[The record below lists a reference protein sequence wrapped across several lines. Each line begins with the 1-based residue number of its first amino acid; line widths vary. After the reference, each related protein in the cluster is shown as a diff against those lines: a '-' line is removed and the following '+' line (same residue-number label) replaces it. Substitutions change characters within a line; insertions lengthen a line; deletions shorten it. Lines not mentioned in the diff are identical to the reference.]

1 MNQFISRNEIADVI
15 RTRSKVFWTVGIFTA
30 FINLL
35 MLVPSIYMLQV
46 YDRVLPS
53 RNEITLLMLTLIM
66 LGMFGMM
73 SLLEYVRSMVVIRI
87 GSQLD
92 MRLNTRVY
100 TAAYEANLKNGS
112 SDAGQML
119 SDLTNLRQFL
129 TGSALFAFFDA
140 PWFPIYLLVIFLFN
154 PWLGL
159 FALVGALL
167 LIALAVINEMVSKK
181 PLAEASKLSI
191 MSGTLASTNLR
202 NAEVIEALGML
213 PNLKRRWFGLHQR
226 FLNSQRIAS
235 ERASRVT
242 SITKFVRMSLQ
253 SLVLGLGGWLA
264 IDGHITPGMMIAGS
278 ILMGR
283 TLAPIEQVINVWKS
297 YSAAKLS
304 YGRLVKLLETHPQR
318 GTGMS
323 LPRPEGVL
331 AVEGV
336 TATPPGSKGDAV
348 LHNVSF
354 AIQPGD
360 VLGIIGPSASG
371 KSTLARLLVGI
382 WPVSEGI
389 VRLDNADIYQWN
401 KDELGPYI
409 GYLPQDIELFAG
421 TIAENIA
428 RFNEIDSE
436 KVIEAAKLAG
446 VHELILR
453 FPNGYDSVLG
463 NGGAGLSGGQKQ
475 RIGLARALY
484 GDPSLVV
491 LDEPNSNLDDA
502 GEKALNQAIMFL
514 KQRNKTVVLIT
525 HRTNL
530 LSMTSKLLLLVNGN
544 VNAFGP
550 TQQVLQALANAQ
562 KAQTQQPQQAV
573 RAVNSEPDEGNIPKT
588 QIN

>member
-1 MNQFISRNEIADVI
+1 MEQFIPRNEIADVI
-15 RTRSKVFWTVGIFTA
+15 RTRSKIFWTVGIFTA
-30 FINLL
+30 FINIL

-53 RNEITLLMLTLIM
+53 GNEITLLMLTLIM

-73 SLLEYVRSMVVIRI
+73 ALLEYARSMVVIRI
-87 GSQLD
+87 GAQLD
-92 MRLNTRVY
+92 MRLNSRIY
-100 TAAYEANLKNGS
+100 TAAYEENLKNKS
-112 SDAGQML
+112 ADAGHML
-119 SDLTNLRQFL
+119 NDLTNVRQFL
-129 TGSALFAFFDA
+129 TGNALFAFFDA
-140 PWFPIYLLVIFLFN
+140 PWFPVYLLVIFLFN

-159 FALVGALL
+159 FALVGSLVL
-167 LIALAVINEMVSKK
+167 VALAIINEMVSKK
-181 PLAEASKLSI
+181 PLSEASKLALQ
-191 MSGTLASTNLR
+191 SGSLASTNLR

-213 PNLKRRWFGLHQR
+213 PNIKSRWYDLHQK

-235 ERASRVT
+235 ERAT
-242 SITKFVRMSLQ
+242 SIASLTKFVRLSLQ

-297 YSAAKLS
+297 WSSAKLS
-304 YGRLVKLLETHPQR
+304 YQRLVKLLEQNPPR
-318 GTGMS
+318 GTNMS
-323 LPRPEGVL
+323 LPAPQG
-331 AVEGV
+331 AVSVENV
-336 TATPPGSKGDAV
+336 TATPPGSQGEPV

-371 KSTLARLLVGI
+371 KSTLARLMVGI

-428 RFNEIDSE
+428 RFSEIDAE
-436 KVIEAAKLAG
+436 KVIAAAKLAG

-453 FPNGYDSVLG
+453 FPHGYDSVIG

-484 GDPSLVV
+484 DDPSLIV

-502 GEKALNQAIMFL
+502 GELALNQAVAGL
-514 KQRNKTVVLIT
+514 RQRNKTVILIT

-530 LSMTSKLLLLVNGN
+530 LSMTNKLLLLVNGK

-550 TQQVLQALANAQ
+550 TNQVLQALANAQ
-562 KAQTQQPQQAV
+562 KVQAAQQQAV
-573 RAVNSEPDEGNIPKT
+573 QAVNSDLHEGNIPKT
-588 QIN
+588 QLN

>member
-1 MNQFISRNEIADVI
+1 
-15 RTRSKVFWTVGIFTA
+15 
-30 FINLL
+30 
-35 MLVPSIYMLQV
+35 
-46 YDRVLPS
+46 
-53 RNEITLLMLTLIM
+53 
-66 LGMFGMM
+66 
-73 SLLEYVRSMVVIRI
+73 
-87 GSQLD
+87 
-92 MRLNTRVY
+92 
-100 TAAYEANLKNGS
+100 
-112 SDAGQML
+112 
-119 SDLTNLRQFL
+119 
-129 TGSALFAFFDA
+129 
-140 PWFPIYLLVIFLFN
+140 
-154 PWLGL
+154 
-159 FALVGALL
+159 
-167 LIALAVINEMVSKK
+167 
-181 PLAEASKLSI
+181 
-191 MSGTLASTNLR
+191 
-202 NAEVIEALGML
+202 
-213 PNLKRRWFGLHQR
+213 
-226 FLNSQRIAS
+226 
-235 ERASRVT
+235 
-242 SITKFVRMSLQ
+242 
-253 SLVLGLGGWLA
+253 
-264 IDGHITPGMMIAGS
+264 
-278 ILMGR
+278 
-283 TLAPIEQVINVWKS
+283 
-297 YSAAKLS
+297 
-304 YGRLVKLLETHPQR
+304 
-318 GTGMS
+318 MS

-331 AVEGV
+331 SVEGV

-428 RFNEIDSE
+428 RFNDIDSE

-453 FPNGYDSVLG
+453 FPNGYDSVIG

-484 GDPSLVV
+484 GDPALVV

-562 KAQTQQPQQAV
+562 KAQVPPQAV
-573 RAVNSEPDEGNIPKT
+573 RAVNSEPDEGEIPKT

>member
-1 MNQFISRNEIADVI
+1 MNQFIPRNEIADVI

-92 MRLNTRVY
+92 MRLNTRIY

-119 SDLTNLRQFL
+119 SDLTNVRQFL

-159 FALVGALL
+159 FALVGSLL
-167 LIALAVINEMVSKK
+167 LIALAVINEVVSKK
-181 PLAEASKLSI
+181 PLADASRLSI
-191 MSGTLASTNLR
+191 MSSNLASTNLR

-213 PNLKRRWFGLHQR
+213 PNLKGRWFGLHQR

-242 SITKFVRMSLQ
+242 SITKFVRLSLQ

-297 YSAAKLS
+297 WSSAKLA
-304 YGRLVKLLETHPQR
+304 YQRLVRLLEQHPPR

-323 LPRPEGVL
+323 LPRPEGVIS
-331 AVEGV
+331 VEGV
-336 TATPPGSKGDAV
+336 TATPLGSKGSAV
-348 LHNVSF
+348 LHNVNF

-421 TIAENIA
+421 SIAENIA
-428 RFNEIDSE
+428 RFNELDSL

-453 FPNGYDSVLG
+453 FPNGYDSVIG
-463 NGGAGLSGGQKQ
+463 SGGAGLSGGQKQ

-484 GDPSLVV
+484 GDPSLIV

-502 GEKALNQAIMFL
+502 GERALNQAITFL
-514 KQRNKTVVLIT
+514 KQRNKTVILIT

-530 LSMTSKLLLLVNGN
+530 LAMTNKLLLLVNGN

-562 KAQTQQPQQAV
+562 KAQVPPQAAH
-573 RAVNSEPDEGNIPKT
+573 AVNSEPDEGDIPKT

>member
-1 MNQFISRNEIADVI
+1 MFIPRNEIADAI
-15 RTRSKVFWTVGIFTA
+15 RTRTRVFWSIGIFTA

-35 MLVPSIYMLQV
+35 MLVPSVYMLQV

-66 LGMFGMM
+66 LGMFAMM
-73 SLLEYVRSMVVIRI
+73 SLLEYIRSMVVICI
-87 GSQLD
+87 SNQLD

-100 TAAYEANLKNGS
+100 TAVYEANIKNGS

-119 SDLTNLRQFL
+119 NDLTNLRQFL
-129 TGSALFAFFDA
+129 TGSALFTFFDV
-140 PWFPIYLLVIFLFN
+140 PWFPVYLSVIFLFN

-159 FALVGALL
+159 FALLGALL
-167 LIALAVINEMVSKK
+167 LISLAVINEFVSKK

-191 MSGTLASTNLR
+191 VSGNLASTNLR

-213 PNLKRRWFGLHQR
+213 PNLRHRWFDLHQQ
-226 FLNSQRIAS
+226 FLSSQRIAS
-235 ERASRVT
+235 ERSGRV
-242 SITKFVRMSLQ
+242 SAVTKFVRMSLQ

-297 YSAAKLS
+297 YSAARLS
-304 YGRLVKLLETHPQR
+304 YERLVRLLETYPQR
-318 GTGMS
+318 STGMS
-323 LPRPEGVL
+323 LPRPEGVVS
-331 AVEGV
+331 VEGV
-336 TATPPGSKGDAV
+336 SATPPGSSEAVV

-354 AIQPGD
+354 GIQPGD

-371 KSTLARLLVGI
+371 KSTLARVLVGV
-382 WPVSEGI
+382 WPVSEGT
-389 VRLDNADIYQWN
+389 VRLDNSDIYQWD
-401 KDELGPYI
+401 KSELGPYI

-428 RFNEIDSE
+428 RFNDIDSE

-453 FPNGYDSVLG
+453 FPDGYNTVLG
-463 NGGAGLSGGQKQ
+463 SSGVGLSGGQKQ

-484 GDPSLVV
+484 GIPSLVV
-491 LDEPNSNLDDA
+491 LDEPDSSLDDA
-502 GEKALNQAIMFL
+502 GKKALDQAITSL
-514 KQRNKTVVLIT
+514 RRRNKTVILIT
-525 HRTNL
+525 HRTSL

-550 TQQVLQALANAQ
+550 TQQVLQRLKDAQ
-562 KAQTQQPQQAV
+562 KMSKFQQPVTPIVA
-573 RAVNSEPDEGNIPKT
+573 RDRKT
-588 QIN
+588 D

>member
-1 MNQFISRNEIADVI
+1 MIPRNEIADVI
-15 RTRSKVFWTVGIFTA
+15 RTRSKIFWTVGIFTA

-66 LGMFGMM
+66 LGMFGIMA
-73 SLLEYVRSMVVIRI
+73 LLEYVRSMVVIRI

-100 TAAYEANLKNGS
+100 TAVYEANLKNGS

-119 SDLTNLRQFL
+119 SDLTTLRQFL
-129 TGSALFAFFDA
+129 TSSALFAFFDA

-159 FALVGALL
+159 FALVGSLL
-167 LIALAVINEMVSKK
+167 LIVLAVVNEVVTKK
-181 PLAEASKLSI
+181 PLAEANKLAI

-213 PNLKRRWFGLHQR
+213 PNLKHRWFVLHQQ
-226 FLNSQRIAS
+226 FLTSQCIAS
-235 ERASRVT
+235 THATRVS
-242 SITKFVRMSLQ
+242 SITKFVRLSLQ

-283 TLAPIEQVINVWKS
+283 TLAPIEQVINVWKN
-297 YSAAKLS
+297 YSGAKLS
-304 YGRLVKLLETHPQR
+304 YGRLVNLLDTHPQR

-323 LPRPEGVL
+323 LPRPEGMVS
-331 AVEGV
+331 VEGV

-360 VLGIIGPSASG
+360 VLGIIGPSGSG
-371 KSTLARLLVGI
+371 KSTIARLLVGV

-428 RFNEIDSE
+428 RFNDIDSE
-436 KVIEAAKLAG
+436 KVIEVARLAG
-446 VHELILR
+446 VHELILG
-453 FPNGYDSVLG
+453 FPNGYDSLLG

-484 GDPSLVV
+484 GDPSLIV

-502 GEKALNQAIMFL
+502 GEKALNQAILLL

-530 LSMTSKLLLLVNGN
+530 LSMTNKLLLLVNGN
-544 VNAFGP
+544 INAFGP
-550 TQQVLQALANAQ
+550 TQQVLQALTNAQ
-562 KAQTQQPQQAV
+562 KAQVPRPQQAV
-573 RAVNSEPDEGNIPKT
+573 NNESKEGSIP
-588 QIN
+588 

>member
-1 MNQFISRNEIADVI
+1 MRMFIPRNEIADAI
-15 RTRSKVFWTVGIFTA
+15 RTRTRVFWSIGIFTA

-35 MLVPSIYMLQV
+35 MLVPSVYMLQV

-66 LGMFGMM
+66 LGMFAMM
-73 SLLEYVRSMVVIRI
+73 SLLEYIRSMVVICI
-87 GSQLD
+87 SNQLD

-100 TAAYEANLKNGS
+100 TAVYEANIKNGS

-119 SDLTNLRQFL
+119 NDLTNLRQFL
-129 TGSALFAFFDA
+129 TGSALFTFFDV
-140 PWFPIYLLVIFLFN
+140 PWFPVYLSVIFLFN

-159 FALVGALL
+159 FALLGALL
-167 LIALAVINEMVSKK
+167 LISLAVINEFVSKK

-191 MSGTLASTNLR
+191 VSGNLASTNLR

-213 PNLKRRWFGLHQR
+213 PNLRHRWFDLHQQ
-226 FLNSQRIAS
+226 FLSSQRIAS
-235 ERASRVT
+235 ERSGRV
-242 SITKFVRMSLQ
+242 SAVTKFVRMSLQ

-297 YSAAKLS
+297 YSAARLS
-304 YGRLVKLLETHPQR
+304 YDRLVRLLETYPQR
-318 GTGMS
+318 STGMS
-323 LPRPEGVL
+323 LPRPEGVVS
-331 AVEGV
+331 VEGV
-336 TATPPGSKGDAV
+336 SATPPGSSEAVV

-354 AIQPGD
+354 GIQPGD

-371 KSTLARLLVGI
+371 KSTLARVLVGV
-382 WPVSEGI
+382 WPVSEGT
-389 VRLDNADIYQWN
+389 VRLDNSDIYQWD
-401 KDELGPYI
+401 KSELGPYI

-428 RFNEIDSE
+428 RFNDIDSE

-453 FPNGYDSVLG
+453 FPDGYNTVLG
-463 NGGAGLSGGQKQ
+463 SSGVGLSGGQKQ

-484 GDPSLVV
+484 GIPSLVV
-491 LDEPNSNLDDA
+491 LDEPDSSLDDA
-502 GEKALNQAIMFL
+502 GK
-514 KQRNKTVVLIT
+514 
-525 HRTNL
+525 
-530 LSMTSKLLLLVNGN
+530 
-544 VNAFGP
+544 
-550 TQQVLQALANAQ
+550 
-562 KAQTQQPQQAV
+562 
-573 RAVNSEPDEGNIPKT
+573 
-588 QIN
+588 

>member
-1 MNQFISRNEIADVI
+1 MIPRNEIADVI
-15 RTRSKVFWTVGIFTA
+15 RTRSKIFWTVGIFTA

-66 LGMFGMM
+66 LGMFGIMA
-73 SLLEYVRSMVVIRI
+73 LLEYVRSMVVIRI

-100 TAAYEANLKNGS
+100 TAVYEANLKNGS

-119 SDLTNLRQFL
+119 SDLTTLRQFL
-129 TGSALFAFFDA
+129 TSSALFAFFDV
-140 PWFPIYLLVIFLFN
+140 PWFLIYLLVIFLFN

-159 FALVGALL
+159 FALVGSLL
-167 LIALAVINEMVSKK
+167 LIVLAVANEVVTKK
-181 PLAEASKLSI
+181 PLAEANKLAI

-213 PNLKRRWFGLHQR
+213 PNLKHRWFVLHQQ
-226 FLNSQRIAS
+226 FLTSQCIAS
-235 ERASRVT
+235 THATRVS
-242 SITKFVRMSLQ
+242 SITKFVRLSLQ

-283 TLAPIEQVINVWKS
+283 TLAPIEQVINVWKN
-297 YSAAKLS
+297 YSGAKLS
-304 YGRLVKLLETHPQR
+304 YGRLVNLLDTHPQR

-323 LPRPEGVL
+323 LPRPEGMVS
-331 AVEGV
+331 VEGV

-360 VLGIIGPSASG
+360 VLGIIGPSGSG
-371 KSTLARLLVGI
+371 KSTIARLLVGV

-428 RFNEIDSE
+428 RFNDIDSE
-436 KVIEAAKLAG
+436 KVIEVAKLAG
-446 VHELILR
+446 VHELILG
-453 FPNGYDSVLG
+453 FPNGYDSLLG

-484 GDPSLVV
+484 GDPSLIV

-502 GEKALNQAIMFL
+502 GEKALNQAILFL

-530 LSMTSKLLLLVNGN
+530 LSMTNKLLLLVNGN
-544 VNAFGP
+544 INAFGP
-550 TQQVLQALANAQ
+550 TQQVLQALTNAQ
-562 KAQTQQPQQAV
+562 KAQVPRPQQAV
-573 RAVNSEPDEGNIPKT
+573 KTESKEGSIP
-588 QIN
+588 